1 MNNLRLTVFKYITGR
16 NLRVLTLK
24 EQITNLIGKKIV
36 LNLVEV
42 SSEWR
47 GSSGGIEKTT
57 QCQGGMTQLLTE
69 PGKSGMGNSS
79 EVPMLGT
86 LWTSGSSPVKCWAS
100 EMISKASFS
109 STIL

>member
-57 QCQGGMTQLLTE
+57 QCQGGMTQLYSLNLGRVE
-69 PGKSGMGNSS
+69 WGIALKYLCWELSGLQ
-79 EVPMLGT
+79 VPPL
-86 LWTSGSSPVKCWAS
+86 
-100 EMISKASFS
+100 
-109 STIL
+109 

>member
-1 MNNLRLTVFKYITGR
+1 MEGELRRYRKDNSVPRWYDTAI
-16 NLRVLTLK
+16 
-24 EQITNLIGKKIV
+24 
-36 LNLVEV
+36 
-42 SSEWR
+42 
-47 GSSGGIEKTT
+47 
-57 QCQGGMTQLLTE
+57 LTE